1 MAKESVDTISEADL
15 MRETQAID
23 HHGARALIAAAATV
37 LRGQLGDR
45 EMAIAVGEV
54 IRQVLNATLGSGSS
68 PGQPEPAPRQTP
80 PVQPG
85 MDVNGRA
92 EVMAAFL
99 RNCESAEGQ
108 QAALSS
114 ILASA
119 TFLRE
124 RNGEDYAVGM
134 LRQVEGITSRAAAL
148 DRWWPG
154 QGEAAQ

>member
-1 MAKESVDTISEADL
+1 MDTISELISCWKGNRSTSYSA
-15 MRETQAID
+15 AP
-23 HHGARALIAAAATV
+23 LIAAAATV

-54 IRQVLNATLGSGSS
+54 VRQVLNATLGSGSS
-68 PGQPEPAPRQTP
+68 PGQPEPEPQQTP

-99 RNCESAEGQ
+99 RGCEGAEGQ

-124 RNGEDYAVGM
+124 RNGEDYAVGV
-134 LRQVEGITSRAAAL
+134 LRQVEGLTSRAAAL

-154 QGEAAQ
+154 QGEVQ